1 MIVAHT
7 VRRLKPGTFE
17 QFAETFGPPEGA
29 ESPGW
34 VRFYMLRAI
43 ADENEVI
50 TFGFFDG
57 TVEQLEASQEE
68 LGYSKTRDAIEP
80 LVDAV
85 IANGLYEIVR
95 SRAAAGE
102 AAV

>member
-34 VRFYMLRAI
+34 LRFYMLRAI

-57 TVEQLEASQEE
+57 PSSSSRPARTSWDTARLV
-68 LGYSKTRDAIEP
+68 TRSS
-80 LVDAV
+80 
-85 IANGLYEIVR
+85 R
-95 SRAAAGE
+95 SSMR
-102 AAV
+102 

>member
-1 MIVAHT
+1 MIAAHT

-29 ESPGW
+29 ESSGW

-43 ADENEVI
+43 ADEDEVI

-57 TVEQLEASQEE
+57 TVEQLDASQDE
-68 LGYSKTRDAIEP
+68 LGYSETRGAIEP

-85 IANGLYEIVR
+85 IANGLYEIVK
-95 SRAAAGE
+95 SRAAAGD